1 MSDRGI
7 YISLCI
13 LASSSCY
20 QSFNHLTLFC
30 TTFRLTMIGFLICS
44 LYLGEKDST
53 VRWGFGGG
61 WLGGWVGRVVGLGV
75 RLG

>member
-1 MSDRGI
+1 MF
-7 YISLCI
+7 ISLCI

-20 QSFNHLTLFC
+20 QSISDSFTHLTFFC
-30 TTFRLTMIGFLICS
+30 TIFHLAMIGFLICNF
-44 LYLGEKDST
+44 YLGEKNST

-61 WLGGWVGRVVGLGV
+61 WLGGWVERVVGLGV